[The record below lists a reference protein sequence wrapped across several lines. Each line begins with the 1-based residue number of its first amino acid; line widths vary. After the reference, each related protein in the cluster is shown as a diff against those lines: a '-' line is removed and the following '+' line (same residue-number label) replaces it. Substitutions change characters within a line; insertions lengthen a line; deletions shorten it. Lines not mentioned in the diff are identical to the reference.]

1 MNKEDKIEQLIKNGL
16 YDYEIEPT
24 HEVWSRIS
32 SSLDNINKA
41 QKRHILFKRIS
52 ICSAAAILLFFALIS
67 IVPNRKIDN
76 IAESANSV
84 AASANNVAAS
94 ASSIAASANNVV
106 ASASSVAASANNV
119 TASASSV
126 AASAN
131 NVAASAS
138 SVAASA
144 NNVTS
149 STTNSV
155 EDLDNTDNKIID
167 NKKAISSVSN
177 SSSET
182 VTKDITEISENNF
195 NTVMSANSKAVANN
209 NINVTISNKKPT
221 KLSAAILT
229 NISGAGSDEAIN
241 SFRMSAPSYGGVEG
255 HNNIVEKVSDVK
267 YSLPISFG
275 IQTQMNINDNVKV
288 GIGINYTLLKSKYDC
303 LINKKFHNIHQTIHY
318 IGVPVNFYFNIA
330 NNNNFYVYANLGSS
344 IEKGLRINYKYKSY
358 DRTYHRGESV
368 PGLQYSVNAG
378 IGIEYILSKNI
389 GIYIEPNAAY
399 YFKSDIPASIRTD
412 QPLQIKAELGVR
424 YHFGR

>member
-1 MNKEDKIEQLIKNGL
+1 
-16 YDYEIEPT
+16 
-24 HEVWSRIS
+24 
-32 SSLDNINKA
+32 
-41 QKRHILFKRIS
+41 
-52 ICSAAAILLFFALIS
+52 
-67 IVPNRKIDN
+67 
-76 IAESANSV
+76 
-84 AASANNVAAS
+84 
-94 ASSIAASANNVV
+94 
-106 ASASSVAASANNV
+106 
-119 TASASSV
+119 
-126 AASAN
+126 
-131 NVAASAS
+131 
-138 SVAASA
+138 
-144 NNVTS
+144 
-149 STTNSV
+149 
-155 EDLDNTDNKIID
+155 
-167 NKKAISSVSN
+167 
-177 SSSET
+177 
-182 VTKDITEISENNF
+182 
-195 NTVMSANSKAVANN
+195 MSANSKAVANN